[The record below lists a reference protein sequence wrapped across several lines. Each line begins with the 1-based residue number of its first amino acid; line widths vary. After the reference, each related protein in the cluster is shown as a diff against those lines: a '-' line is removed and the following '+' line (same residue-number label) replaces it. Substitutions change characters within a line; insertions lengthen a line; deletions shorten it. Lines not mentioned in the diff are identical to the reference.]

1 VGEWAAIQVKV
12 VALLIGVLL
21 GGILVIAYASYDTL
35 RNMEYA

>member
-1 VGEWAAIQVKV
+1 LDFGAAVQVKV

-35 RNMEYA
+35 RRIDQ